1 MKLKIRGQILLPS
14 TLLLIVSL
22 TIVTIYSYT
31 LQKRSIENLM
41 LITAEEQLKEI
52 ESDLTNSRQQITILK
67 DSLNKNYIRI
77 ARAVAAAVDADPGL
91 LETDR
96 ISRMTKD
103 IGVDEIHI
111 TDGNGVLLW
120 GSVPGFH
127 GFDFATSDQTKPFLA
142 GLRDKGFTLAQEP
155 RERGADKVLF
165 QYIGVSRQAADGIVQ
180 IGVTP
185 KELQSVIAA
194 SSLEKVFASMQI
206 SHSGSAYL
214 VDEGFNILG
223 QSGTNLENGR
233 YTNEEVTGFI
243 RSHSGTGFGTAGDS
257 FVGTMRFDEYIWFVE
272 YPLNAYFDSLNS
284 FLRNVIIL
292 LVFLLIFSVTVFT
305 LILNK
310 TVSALQSGI
319 EFAAAISEGDLNAT
333 LNVSRK
339 DEVGDLAEAL
349 RVMADRLRD
358 VVAKVMSASQAVAS
372 GSRQLSDSTTS
383 LSEGAASQ
391 ASSAEEVSS
400 SMEEMGANITQ
411 NAENASKTEKI
422 AEQATK
428 DAEESGLTVTEAV
441 EAMKSII
448 EKIAIIEEIA
458 RNTNLLALNA
468 AIEAARAGDH
478 GKGFAVVASE
488 VRKLAERSQEAA
500 GEITELSRSTSLK
513 AEEASHMLET
523 LVEGIRKT
531 SELVREIN
539 AASNEQNAGSS
550 QVNSAIIQL
559 DQVIQQNAAF
569 SEEISATS
577 IELSN
582 QASMLKDTV
591 SFFRIDGLNREE
603 RTRKETLSL
612 PPSGAQKQAPA
623 PRITPRPASAAIEA
637 PLSSAVKDDEFE
649 EF

>member
-14 TLLLIVSL
+14 TLLLIISL
-22 TIVTIYSYT
+22 TIVTVYSYT

-41 LITAEEQLKEI
+41 LMTAEEQLKEI
-52 ESDLTNSRQQITILK
+52 ESDLNSSREQISILK

-91 LETDR
+91 LETVR
-96 ISRMTKD
+96 VSQLTKD
-103 IGVDEIHI
+103 IGVDEIHV
-111 TDGNGVLLW
+111 TDENGVLLW
-120 GSVPGFH
+120 GNVPDFY
-127 GFDFATSDQTKPFLA
+127 GFDFTTSEQTKPFLD
-142 GLRDKGFTLAQEP
+142 GLDDKSFALAQDP
-155 RERGADKVLF
+155 QERGADKVLF
-165 QYIGVSRQAADGIVQ
+165 QYIGVSRQAAPGIVQ

-194 SSLEKVFASMQI
+194 SSVEKLFASMSI
-206 SHSGSAYL
+206 SHSGRAYL
-214 VDEGFNILG
+214 VDEDFNILG
-223 QSGTNLENGR
+223 QSGTALENSR
-233 YTNEEVTGFI
+233 YTNGAVMDYI
-243 RSHSGTGFGTAGDS
+243 RSENGSGFGAIEGS
-257 FVGTMRFDEYIWFVE
+257 YVGTMRYGEYIWFVE
-272 YPLNAYFDSLNS
+272 YPLDAYFSSLNS

-292 LVFLLIFSVTVFT
+292 LIFLLIFSVAVFT
-305 LILNK
+305 LILNR
-310 TVSALQSGI
+310 TVSALQDGI
-319 EFAAAISEGDLNAT
+319 TFASAISEGDLNAS
-333 LNVSRK
+333 LKVRRN
-339 DEVGDLAEAL
+339 DEVGELAEAL
-349 RVMADRLRD
+349 RTMAHRLRD
-358 VVAKVMSASQAVAS
+358 VVSKVMNASEAVAS
-372 GSRQLSDSTTS
+372 GSRQLSDSTMS

-411 NAENASKTEKI
+411 NAENAAKTEKI
-422 AEQATK
+422 AETATK
-428 DAEESGLTVTEAV
+428 DAEKSGLTVTEAV
-441 EAMKSII
+441 DAMKSII

-539 AASNEQNAGSS
+539 AASNEQNAGSE

-559 DQVIQQNAAF
+559 DQVIQQNASFA
-569 SEEISATS
+569 EEISATS

-582 QASMLKDTV
+582 QASMLKETV
-591 SFFRIDGLNREE
+591 SFFRIEGLNRNDQL
-603 RTRKETLSL
+603 RD
-612 PPSGAQKQAPA
+612 
-623 PRITPRPASAAIEA
+623 SAAVSPSALPGNEPKAQQPPQSTPSLLKA
-637 PLSSAVKDDEFE
+637 PKSSPAVDDEFE